1 MKYFTILL
9 LSVFLFGCEH
19 LKKHFGGGDN
29 ADNKIMLKKDTLNV
43 VTMNDSMIIYEGV
56 CRGCAYENST
66 RFVIEDTAGVVA
78 LDHINTKDNNADNVD
93 GGNINKDLVIVPKK
107 QGTTTIKLY
116 KFWKETND
124 ASDSAN
130 FSQYKI
136 EVRK

>member
-1 MKYFTILL
+1 MKYFTIFL

-19 LKKHFGGGDN
+19 LKKHLGIGEN
-29 ADNKIMLKKDTLNV
+29 ADSKIKLRKVVLNV
-43 VTMNDSMIIYEGV
+43 AEMKDSMFIHETV

-78 LDHINTKDNNADNVD
+78 LDHINSKDNNSDDVN
-93 GGNINKDLVIVPKK
+93 GGNIDKYLVIVPRKP
-107 QGTTTIKLY
+107 GSTTIKLY
-116 KFWKETND
+116 KFWKEPPG

>member
-1 MKYFTILL
+1 MKYYILL
-9 LSVFLFGCEH
+9 SISIFLFACEH
-19 LKKHFGGGDN
+19 LKKHFGDAN
-29 ADNKIMLKKDTLNV
+29 ADNKIMLQKDTLNV
-43 VTMNDSMIIYEGV
+43 VTMKDSMVIYEGV

-66 RFVIEDTAGVVA
+66 RFIIEDTAGVVA
-78 LDHINTKDNNADNVD
+78 LDHINTRDNNPDNVD

-107 QGTTTIKLY
+107 PGTTTIKLY
-116 KFWKETND
+116 KFWKEPPE

>member
-1 MKYFTILL
+1 MKYFTVLL
-9 LSVFLFGCEH
+9 LSFFLFGCEH
-19 LKKHFGGGDN
+19 LRKHFGGGDT
-29 ADNKIMLKKDTLNV
+29 ADNKIALKKDDVNIVTLK
-43 VTMNDSMIIYEGV
+43 DSMVIYESV

-66 RFVIEDTAGVVA
+66 RFIIEDSAGVVA
-78 LDHINTKDNNADNVD
+78 LDHIITKDNNPENVD

-107 QGTTTIKLY
+107 TGSTIIKLY
-116 KFWKETND
+116 KFWKEPPG

>member
-1 MKYFTILL
+1 MKYYIILL
-9 LSVFLFGCEH
+9 SIFLFGCEH
-19 LKKHFGGGDN
+19 LKKHFGGDN
-29 ADNKIMLKKDTLNV
+29 TDNKIMLKQDTVNV
-43 VTMNDSMIIYEGV
+43 VTMKDSMVIYEDV

-66 RFVIEDTAGVVA
+66 RFIIEDTAGVVA
-78 LDHINTKDNNADNVD
+78 LDHINTRDNNPDNVD

-107 QGTTTIKLY
+107 PGTTTIKLY
-116 KFWKETND
+116 KFWKEPPE